1 MFYKYENE
9 ILMFGPYVTFTDG
22 VMLHIDTTDLSTL
35 PVDGWYYFAT
45 EEEAKNYF
53 GIPLDIVTE

>member
-35 PVDGWYYFAT
+35 PYDGWYYFAT
-45 EEEAKNYF
+45 EEEAKTFFN
-53 GIPLDIVTE
+53 ISE